1 MKNVMFTL
9 LVFTLTFAQ
18 AQNFRGLDKSPMDK
32 TSFPASYRI
41 SDKVATITY
50 SRPQLKGRAFADIVS
65 FGKIWRTG
73 ANEATELRVF
83 KSIAIDGTEIPTG
96 TYSIFTIF
104 EAEKMT
110 FIINKASNLWG
121 SYTYD
126 EAQDLLRYEVLTTT
140 AEDTLEA
147 FSMVFSGD
155 DAPTLHLGWENT
167 RAEVHFTVL

>member
-18 AQNFRGLDKSPMDK
+18 AQNFRGIDKSPMDK

-50 SRPQLKGRAFADIVS
+50 SRPQLKGRAFADIIS

>member
-50 SRPQLKGRAFADIVS
+50 SRPQLKGRAFADIIS

>member
-1 MKNVMFTL
+1 MRTLTLTL
-9 LVFTLTFAQ
+9 LLFSLTFAQ

-41 SDKVATITY
+41 SEKIATITY
-50 SRPQLKGRAFADIVS
+50 SRPQLKGRNFADIVS

-83 KSIAIDGTEIPTG
+83 KAIAIGGTEVPAG
-96 TYSIFTIF
+96 TYSLFTIF
-104 EAEKMT
+104 GAEKMT
-110 FIINKASNLWG
+110 LIINKATNLWG
-121 SYTYD
+121 SYSYNQN
-126 EAQDLLRYEVLTTT
+126 EDLLRFEVPTTN

-155 DAPTLHLGWENT
+155 DMPVLHLGWGNT
-167 RAEVHFTVL
+167 RAAVPFNVL

>member
-9 LVFTLTFAQ
+9 IVFTLTFAQ

>member
-1 MKNVMFTL
+1 MKKLLFTL
-9 LVFTLTFAQ
+9 LLFTLTFAQ

-32 TSFPASYRI
+32 ASFPASYRI

-73 ANEATELRVF
+73 ANVATGLRVF
-83 KSIAIDGTEIPTG
+83 KPISIEGTDIPTG
-96 TYSIFTIF
+96 TYIIFTIF
-104 EAEKMT
+104 ETGKMT
-110 FIINKASNLWG
+110 FIVNKVANLWG

-140 AEDTLEA
+140 AADTLEA

-167 RAEVHFTVL
+167 RAEVPFEVL

>member
-1 MKNVMFTL
+1 MFTL

-50 SRPQLKGRAFADIVS
+50 SRPQLKGRAFAHIVS

>member
-50 SRPQLKGRAFADIVS
+50 SRPQLKGRAFAHIVS

>member
-1 MKNVMFTL
+1 MFTL

-50 SRPQLKGRAFADIVS
+50 SRPQLKGRAFADIIS

>member
-1 MKNVMFTL
+1 MKKLLFTL
-9 LVFTLTFAQ
+9 LLFTLTFTQ
-18 AQNFRGLDKSPMDK
+18 AQNFRRLDKSPMDK
-32 TSFPASYRI
+32 ASFPASYRI
-41 SDKVATITY
+41 SEKVATITY

-83 KSIAIDGTEIPTG
+83 KPIAIDGTEIPAG

-104 EAEKMT
+104 ETGKMT

-121 SYTYD
+121 SYSYD
-126 EAQDLLRYEVLTTT
+126 KAKDLLRYEVLTTT
-140 AEDTLEA
+140 AADTLEA

-167 RAEVHFTVL
+167 RAEVPFEVL

>member
-110 FIINKASNLWG
+110 FIINKAGNLWG

>member
-9 LVFTLTFAQ
+9 IVFTLTFAQ

-50 SRPQLKGRAFADIVS
+50 SRPQLKGRAFADIIS

>member
-50 SRPQLKGRAFADIVS
+50 SRPQLKGRAFAHIIS

-147 FSMVFSGD
+147 FSMVFSKD

>member
-9 LVFTLTFAQ
+9 LVFTLSFAQ

-110 FIINKASNLWG
+110 FIINKSGNLWG

>member
-9 LVFTLTFAQ
+9 IVFTLTFAQ

-110 FIINKASNLWG
+110 FIINKASYLWG

-126 EAQDLLRYEVLTTT
+126 EAQDLLRYAVLTTT

>member
-1 MKNVMFTL
+1 MTETL
-9 LVFTLTFAQ
+9 
-18 AQNFRGLDKSPMDK
+18 
-32 TSFPASYRI
+32 
-41 SDKVATITY
+41 
-50 SRPQLKGRAFADIVS
+50 
-65 FGKIWRTG
+65 
-73 ANEATELRVF
+73 ELRVF